1 MAETEI
7 IQKHTTLQIITVLLI
22 VLFMYTAV
30 SKAIDHEEF
39 RKQLANQE
47 IPIWTVPTLQWLLP
61 LSELLVVLLLLLPS
75 TRLSGLYASAVL
87 MLVFTGYMGLVVLN
101 VFDRVPCSCGGV
113 LKSMGFTT
121 HFFFNLFFLILSLAA
136 IKLQRKNRIEV
147 PK

>member
-121 HFFFNLFFLILSLAA
+121 HFFFNLFFLILSLVA

>member
-7 IQKHTTLQIITVLLI
+7 IQKRTTLQLITVLLI

-30 SKAIDHEEF
+30 SKVIDHEEF

-61 LSELLVVLLLLLPS
+61 LSELLVVFLLILPS
-75 TRLSGLYASAVL
+75 TRLSGLYSSAIL
-87 MLVFTGYMGLVVLN
+87 MFVFTGYMGLVVLN

-121 HFFFNLFFLILSLAA
+121 HFFFNLFFLILSLVA
-136 IKLQRKNRIEV
+136 IKLQRRIRIEV